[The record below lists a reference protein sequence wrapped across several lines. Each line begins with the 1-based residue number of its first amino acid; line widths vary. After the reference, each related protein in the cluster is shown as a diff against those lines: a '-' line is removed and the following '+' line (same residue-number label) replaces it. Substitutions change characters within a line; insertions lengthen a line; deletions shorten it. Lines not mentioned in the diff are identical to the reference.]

1 MKLVSSGSRQWV
13 LLAPAERA
21 IPASFSGVQVHSSR
35 RRDLLHEMQELRG
48 RTYVEDGAIQPFQLQ
63 NGRHCLDTDEDSWH
77 LLILDQRRQV
87 RGCLRCLEHSADV
100 NPRKLAVSRSALA
113 RSEEW
118 KRPLER
124 AVRAELALGRRKGYR
139 IVELGGLAL
148 DQEIR
153 GTTEALRLALAM
165 YALCEQLGGA
175 VGLSTVTQRHCSASI
190 LRRIGG
196 LPLEAHGLE
205 LPPYYDPA
213 YDCQMEVMRF
223 YSWEPNPRYRMWVD
237 DIMAELGGIPVLTT
251 PYSEPNYGHFAYSA
265 SLGRM

>member
-13 LLAPAERA
+13 LLAPAQRV
-21 IPASFSGVQVHSSR
+21 IPASLTGFQVNSR
-35 RRDLLHEMQELRG
+35 QRQALLHEMQELRG
-48 RTYVEDGAIQPFQLQ
+48 RTYVEDGAIQPYQLK

-77 LLILDQRRQV
+77 LLILDERRHV
-87 RGCLRCLEHSADV
+87 RGCIRCLEHSADIDH
-100 NPRKLAVSRSALA
+100 RKLAVSRSALA
-113 RSEEW
+113 RSIEW
-118 KRPLER
+118 GWPLEN
-124 AVRAELALGRRKGYR
+124 AVRTELALARRQDYSV
-139 IVELGGLAL
+139 VELGGLAL
-148 DQEIR
+148 DREIR

-196 LPLEAHGLE
+196 LPLEAHGLQ
-205 LPPYYDPA
+205 LPSYFDPA

-223 YSWEPNPRYRMWVD
+223 YSWEPNPRYRIWVD
-237 DIMAELGGIPVLTT
+237 DIKAELGEIPVFAT
-251 PYSEPNYGHFAYSA
+251 PQGEPNFAHLAYAA